1 MSQELE
7 IAAVDA
13 LGGLARTKGQSHG
26 ACANCGAA
34 LQGPWCHAC
43 GQSAE
48 DFHRSS
54 WKLFAEV
61 IEGLFHMDGRLWRT
75 LPDLILQPGRLTRS
89 YLDGHRAP
97 QIPPL
102 RLFLVVLLLVF
113 FVGSVTYHGPKFTS
127 TTTDDKGH
135 ITSVKTRNLT
145 ELSDADKAVADKAI
159 DESHIQVNGKEDPA
173 FSAWA
178 KTQARKIKANPEK
191 YMMVLEKWSER
202 FAFMLLP
209 LSAMLMSIVYVFQ
222 RRFYLFDHI
231 VFSLH
236 SLAAQGL
243 IATLMMA
250 LSPWAGNS
258 VWWLS
263 MAMPVHLFVHLR
275 GTYGSSWWGTLI
287 RMWLLFWGAFFGV
300 TILLVG
306 LLLVGFTEI

>member
-13 LGGLARTKGQSHG
+13 LGGFVRPKGEAHG
-26 ACANCGAA
+26 VCANCGTA

-61 IEGLFHMDGRLWRT
+61 IEGLLHMDGRVWRT
-75 LPDLILQPGRLTRS
+75 LPSLMFRPGRLTRA

-113 FVGSVTYHGPKFTS
+113 FVGSLTYHGPKTM
-127 TTTDDKGH
+127 TTVLDDKGH
-135 ITSVKTRNLT
+135 VLSVKTHKLT
-145 ELSDADKAVADKAI
+145 ELSDSDKAAADKAI
-159 DESHIQVNGKEDPA
+159 DESHFELNGKSDPGLE
-173 FSAWA
+173 AWV
-178 KTQARKIKANPEK
+178 KTQAKKVRADPEK

-209 LSAMLMSIVYVFQ
+209 LSAILMSIVYVFQ
-222 RRFYLFDHI
+222 RRFYFFDHI

-236 SLAAQGL
+236 SLSAQGL
-243 IATLMMA
+243 IVTLMMA
-250 LSPWAGNS
+250 LSPLIGSA
-258 VWWLS
+258 VWWLLP
-263 MAMPVHLFVHLR
+263 AMPVHLFVHMR
-275 GTYGSSWWGTLI
+275 GTYGSSWWGTLL
-287 RMWLLFWGAFFGV
+287 RM
-300 TILLVG
+300 
-306 LLLVGFTEI
+306 